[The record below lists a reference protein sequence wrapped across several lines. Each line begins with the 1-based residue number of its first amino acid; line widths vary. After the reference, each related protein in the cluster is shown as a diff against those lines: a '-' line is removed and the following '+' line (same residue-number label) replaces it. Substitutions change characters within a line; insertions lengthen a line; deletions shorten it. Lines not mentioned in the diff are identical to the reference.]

1 MKNIFKFKLTLNKII
16 IIIGATALVLVVVFF
31 LWLNETITINNGGAS
46 IGLEEKPASL
56 LTGIK
61 CDNYNQRPIAVMMAS
76 DLEARPLSGIS
87 QADMVFEMPVAP
99 NGITRFMAVFQCE
112 KPEEIG
118 SVRSAREDFI
128 PLAAGIGAILAHWG
142 GEHQALNELDGH
154 IIDNIDAMKYEG
166 TVFYRKKGIK
176 PPHNGFTNWD
186 NLFNI
191 SKSLNY
197 GVTDK
202 FDGYS
207 HGQDK
212 ISKNLTDIVSV
223 VPVDYIAPYNVQ
235 WNYDQSANTYN
246 RTRDGKSEIDKKS
259 GKEVSASVIVVM
271 KTNSR
276 FIRDQYIAVDTK
288 GQGNITVYQN
298 GVAIS
303 GKWVKDVSILTSK
316 LFFYDDSGQEIK
328 FTPGKI
334 WVEIVAN

>member
-1 MKNIFKFKLTLNKII
+1 MRFKLTLNRII
-16 IIIGATALVLVVVFF
+16 LIIGAAALVLAIVFF
-31 LWLNETITINNGGAS
+31 LWLNETITINNSGTN
-46 IGLEEKPASL
+46 EEQKPASL

-76 DLEARPLSGIS
+76 DKEARPLSGIS

-128 PLAAGIGAILAHWG
+128 PLASGIGAILAHWG
-142 GEHQALNELDGH
+142 GEHTALQELDSH
-154 IIDNIDAMKYEG
+154 IIDNIDAMKYDG
-166 TVFYRKKGIK
+166 TIFYRKKGIN
-176 PPHNGFTNWD
+176 PPHNGFTDWD
-186 NLFNI
+186 NLLKV

-197 GVTDK
+197 NLADK
-202 FDGYS
+202 FTGYP
-207 HGQDK
+207 HEQGK
-212 ISKNLTDIVSV
+212 VSKNLSDIISV
-223 VPVDYIAPYNVQ
+223 IPIDYLDPYNVQ
-235 WNYDQSANTYN
+235 WNYDQNTNTYE
-246 RTRDGKSEIDKKS
+246 RTRNGEPEIDKNS
-259 GKEVSASVIVVM
+259 GKEVSVSVVVVM

-276 FIRDQYIAVDTK
+276 FLRDQYIAVDTK
-288 GQGNITVYQN
+288 GSGDITIYQN

-303 GKWVKDVSILTSK
+303 GKWVKDASSLNSK
-316 LFFYDDSGQEIK
+316 LYFYDGNGQEIK